1 MAVDKE
7 SYVIIMTKSYQTIT
21 HLLVRIH
28 NPLYSYYNKHYIKR
42 HVWYT
47 LTEEVHRFENA
58 VYVEVSFAG
67 YLLKQAVDAFLVG
80 CAHTSVV
87 QFTEIIMYFYQYLF
101 SLQSRVVSSHQRYCY
116 EQIIF
121 FFFLFF

>member
-21 HLLVRIH
+21 HLLVRVH
-28 NPLYSYYNKHYIKR
+28 NLLYSYYNKHYIKR

-87 QFTEIIMYFYQYLF
+87 QFAKIIMYFY
-101 SLQSRVVSSHQRYCY
+101 
-116 EQIIF
+116 
-121 FFFLFF
+121 